1 MIRRIVVG
9 LAVLLVLLV
18 ALAGSG
24 LLLLGRV
31 DLAGLAAS
39 WAEARLGRRVAIGS
53 LHVTPGRWLRVE
65 VSGLRIGNLE
75 GGTRPDMVELARASA
90 EVALASLL
98 RGPPVLRAVEAEG
111 LSVLLERN
119 ADRTRNWRFGAPQP
133 PREGPEDRSGLPTL
147 LDAAIRDG
155 ELLLRTS
162 SGHLLRTA
170 LHRGTLRTEGDQAP
184 LLLRA
189 EGTYNA
195 VPVSLDATLEPIAL
209 LRDAARPYGTRLHLA
224 SGRTTLRFEGT
235 MTDPLDVDG
244 AEGRAVLRAPTP
256 EAILALAGA
265 SEAELDASL
274 DLEGRLEHRGAV
286 WRLTAAEG
294 RLAGEAVT
302 VRLAQFTE
310 GETGRPDAVAID
322 LGFGRLDLNRRLAA
336 GRRAGAAEADLPLQV
351 SEAPDPLLAAKI
363 TVEDLVYS
371 KLQARDVAFEG
382 SLMPGRIAV
391 ESFGLTT
398 SGARVVASGQVDRKG
413 EGGAVS
419 AEVRLQDGDLDAMRR
434 AFGLRDLPLSGR
446 LNGWVAVAAEGATLN
461 AAAAGARV
469 SAVVA
474 MQGGRIAREVIETA
488 SIDLRL
494 LFRSAQGTTPVACL
508 LGMLAMRG
516 GVGEVAPLRIRSA
529 EGTVAGT
536 AGFDLNRRA
545 MDLVI
550 GSVRSTTDFWA
561 LDIPVRISGS
571 FASPSIR
578 PARWSEDGRARLAA
592 ADDVAPLPA
601 RLRDFARRNPCYQ
614 AAAASP
620 ASSPRA
626 SPPPPTSRS
635 RPR

>member
-1 MIRRIVVG
+1 MLRRVAVG
-9 LAVLLVLLV
+9 LGMAVVLLLVL
-18 ALAGSG
+18 AGGG

-31 DLAGLAAS
+31 DLAGFAAAR
-39 WAEARLGRRVAIGS
+39 AEAALGRRVTIGS
-53 LHVTPGRWLRVE
+53 LHVTPGRWLRLE
-65 VSGLRIGNLE
+65 VTGLRIGNVE
-75 GGTRPDMVELARASA
+75 GGTRSDMVELNRASA
-90 EVALASLL
+90 EVELASLL
-98 RGPPVLRAVEAEG
+98 QGPPVLRAVAVDG
-111 LSVLLERN
+111 LTVLLERT
-119 ADRTRNWRFGAPQP
+119 ADRTRNWRFGAPKP
-133 PREGPEDRSGLPTL
+133 PREGPGDRSGLPTL
-147 LDAAIRDG
+147 LDAALRDS
-155 ELLLRTS
+155 ELLFRTSRGHVLRT
-162 SGHLLRTA
+162 R
-170 LHRGTLRTEGDQAP
+170 LHHATIRTEDDQAP

-189 EGTYNA
+189 AGTYND
-195 VPVSLDATLEPIAL
+195 VPVSLDATLGPTAL

-224 SGRTTLRFEGT
+224 SGTTTLSFDGT

-244 AEGRAVLRAPTP
+244 ADGRAVLRAPTP

-274 DLEGRLEHRGAV
+274 DLEGRLEHRGNV
-286 WRLTAAEG
+286 WRLSAAKG
-294 RLAGEAVT
+294 QLAGEAVT

-310 GETGRPDAVAID
+310 GGTGRPDAVAVD

-336 GRRAGAAEADLPLQV
+336 GRRAGTAEADLPLAV
-351 SEAPDPLLAAKI
+351 SDEPDPLLAAKL

-398 SGARVVASGQVDRKG
+398 SGARVIASGQVDRRG
-413 EGGAVS
+413 TGGAVS
-419 AEVRLQDGDLDAMRR
+419 AEVRLQDGELDTMRR
-434 AFGLRDLPLSGR
+434 AFGLRELPLSGR

-461 AAAAGARV
+461 AAASGARV

-494 LFRSAQGTTPVACL
+494 LFRSAQGTTPVSCL
-508 LGMLAMRG
+508 LGMLDMRA

-536 AGFDLNRRA
+536 ASFDLNRRQV
-545 MDLVI
+545 DLVA

-561 LDIPVRISGS
+561 LDIPVRVYGS

-601 RLRDFARRNPCYQ
+601 RLRDFARANPCYQ
-614 AAAASP
+614 AAAIPASP
-620 ASSPRA
+620 PRA
-626 SPPPPTSRS
+626 SPPRTTSRS
-635 RPR
+635 RRR